1 MTSSLWSCIM
11 HKQNKHV
18 LDSQSLIHKVKCIR
32 KWHYYRDVC
41 VGYVCAKYNVCSVV
55 FDGYQSPS
63 IKDSE
68 YQKRAQKACADIQ
81 VIESSCK
88 SVF

>member
-1 MTSSLWSCIM
+1 M
-11 HKQNKHV
+11 
-18 LDSQSLIHKVKCIR
+18 
-32 KWHYYRDVC
+32 
-41 VGYVCAKYNVCSVV
+41 CAKYNVCSVV

-81 VIESSCK
+81 VIECMKAHANQYSNKDNKAQFFLLLSRYLK
-88 SVF
+88 SDGQAVHVYTLLTL